1 MPLDLSAILD
11 QPILPGTKGLP
22 PAATGRPLSAIALHR
37 WDVSGGEV
45 PLPAATL
52 RRDALDANMAEMNR
66 YLSARGAVLAPH
78 GKTTMCPQLFERQID
93 AGAWAITVA
102 TVAQAQV
109 CHAVGVP
116 RVIIANEIIGDAEL
130 AMFAA
135 MCADVPD
142 RDYYCLVDS
151 LDGARGLQN
160 AFAAVPGCPPANILI
175 EFGMSGGRCGLRTPM
190 AVVEL
195 ARAVRHYDRIALR
208 GVEGYEGLIVSA
220 DAARDAA
227 KVAGYLDDLV
237 DAFARCRDAALFDVS
252 DHAQPPMISAGGSVY
267 YDLVAAL
274 TRKSLDGAA
283 LLVVRS
289 GCYVTHDSGFY
300 RRALA
305 NVADRDPS
313 HHAPALV
320 PALHVWARVLS
331 VPEPGLAILS
341 AGKRDLSFDID
352 LPVPEL
358 VRRPGGSPGAAAAPV
373 PISGWS
379 IVQLS
384 DQHAFA
390 RSDATDATALHVGDI
405 IALGISHPCTTF
417 DKWPVLL
424 EVDDDYRVVG
434 GLRTFF

>member
-1 MPLDLSAILD
+1 MPLDLAWILD

-22 PAATGRPLSAIALHR
+22 AEAVGRPLSEISSHR
-37 WDVSGGEV
+37 WDVLVGQV

-52 RRDALDANMAEMNR
+52 RRDALDTNIAEMHR

-78 GKTTMCPQLFERQID
+78 GKTTMCPQLFERQLD

-102 TVAQAQV
+102 TVAQAQL

-116 RVIIANEIIGDAEL
+116 RVFIANEIIGEAEL

-135 MCADVPD
+135 MCADAPD
-142 RDYYCLVDS
+142 RDYFCLVDS
-151 LDGARGLQN
+151 LEGARHLQD
-160 AFAAVPGCPPANILI
+160 AFAAAPGAPPANVLI
-175 EFGMSGGRCGLRTPM
+175 EFGMQSGRCGFRMPSDVVALARTLRT
-190 AVVEL
+190 L
-195 ARAVRHYDRIALR
+195 DRLSLR
-208 GVEGYEGLIVSA
+208 GIEGYEGLIVSA
-220 DAARDAA
+220 DAARDAVEVSA
-227 KVAGYLDDLV
+227 YLDGIV
-237 DAFARCRDAALFDVS
+237 DAFGRCRDEGLFDGERRPV
-252 DHAQPPMISAGGSVY
+252 ISAGGSVY

-274 TRKSLDGAA
+274 DRKALGDSA

-289 GCYVTHDSGFY
+289 GCYVTQDSGFY
-300 RRALA
+300 KRALI
-305 NVADRDPS
+305 NVGERDPS
-313 HHAPALV
+313 RDAPALV

-331 VPEPGLAILS
+331 CPEPGLAILS

-352 LPVPEL
+352 LPVPAF
-358 VRRPGGSPGAAAAPV
+358 VQRSGDASGPTT
-373 PISGWS
+373 ISGWS

-390 RSDATDATALHVGDI
+390 RRDADTASPLAIGDI
-405 IALGISHPCTTF
+405 VALGISHPCTTF

-424 EVDDDYRVVG
+424 EVDARYRVVG